1 MAYTIHIKV
10 ISVRHLL
17 TLRLVTL
24 VMTYQFSAM
33 HTAAML
39 DYECLNCCWVNAHML
54 DETIVVENW
63 GWAFKSSLY
72 LEKLKKLS
80 RICDLPHHI

>member
-1 MAYTIHIKV
+1 M

-33 HTAAML
+33 HTSAMM
-39 DYECLNCCWVNAHML
+39 DYECLNCCWVNALML
-54 DETIVVENW
+54 DGTIVVENMEM
-63 GWAFKSSLY
+63 G
-72 LEKLKKLS
+72 
-80 RICDLPHHI
+80 I

>member
-1 MAYTIHIKV
+1 MAYKMHIKV

-17 TLRLVTL
+17 TLRMVTL

-39 DYECLNCCWVNAHML
+39 DYECLNCWWVNAHIL
-54 DETIVVENW
+54 
-63 GWAFKSSLY
+63 
-72 LEKLKKLS
+72 
-80 RICDLPHHI
+80 C